1 MMSLFSASFGS
12 NSIKNN
18 VTATIDKNAVIT
30 APAFVMSGLFPGYY
44 TITMICMDA
53 PFAHYIKC
61 NVYSNGKSGS
71 VVLNYQGPPPEIVE
85 RRNYVITCWR
95 QPARISPPP
104 RAPVSRARF
113 SIENFVARYALL
125 EIKSIHFRV

>member
-1 MMSLFSASFGS
+1 MSIFSASFGTD
-12 NSIKNN
+12 SIKNN
-18 VTATIDKNAVIT
+18 VTATVDKDAVIT
-30 APAFVMSGLFPGYY
+30 APAFVVALEPGYY
-44 TITMICMDA
+44 TVTMVCLDV

-61 NVYSNGKSGS
+61 NMYSNGKSGS

-113 SIENFVARYALL
+113 SLENFAAKYGLL
-125 EIKSIHFRV
+125 AIKSIHFRV